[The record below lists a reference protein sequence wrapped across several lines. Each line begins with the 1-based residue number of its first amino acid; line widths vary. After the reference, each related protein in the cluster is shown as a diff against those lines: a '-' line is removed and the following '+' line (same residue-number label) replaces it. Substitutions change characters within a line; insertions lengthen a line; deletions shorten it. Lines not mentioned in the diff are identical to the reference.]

1 MDLFFDSTFWVEWSM
16 LSAVLG
22 IGLWVS
28 LVDISTRRVPN
39 KWTYSL
45 LSIGLLGQGFMLVT
59 EVTTPIRLA
68 GVFGISLIIAMV
80 LMVIRF
86 WGPGDGKLFWA
97 TALALP
103 PSLCPTFQVFSLQ
116 NAGPALL
123 INTLVIYF
131 LFSLFVS
138 LFFQKNEEEPRVN
151 QKEINTPILQ
161 VAVRLIG
168 LLGLVLG
175 ISILVMKRPFNY
187 LEALTILVI
196 GYRLFDFLLS
206 PRHWP
211 LLTWPG
217 VGVFAV
223 LCWNQDNIVS
233 YAIIWA
239 NVWLLELAYKRVRSF
254 FRHRFVQ
261 SIPIGALQIGN
272 VLRQSLYVKHEGEST
287 SFDSDAEEE
296 PLVKQGQP
304 LLTRDLRTLRRLV
317 NEKVLSSE
325 DRIEIEHTLPFVPF
339 ITLGALL
346 TALVAGHI
354 ATPLS
359 RSLGRLVAK
368 GVTFL

>member
-1 MDLFFDSTFWVEWSM
+1 MNLFFDSTFWVEWSM

-59 EVTTPIRLA
+59 EVTTPARLA

-80 LMVIRF
+80 LMAIRF

-123 INTLVIYF
+123 INALVIYL

-138 LFFQKNEEEPRVN
+138 LFYRKNEGKPRVN
-151 QKEINTPILQ
+151 GNEINTPILQ
-161 VAVRLIG
+161 IAVRLIG
-168 LLGLVLG
+168 LLGLMLG
-175 ISILVMKRPFNY
+175 ITLFVIKRPFSY

-196 GYRLFDFLLS
+196 AYRMFDFLLP
-206 PRHWP
+206 PRYWH

-217 VGVFAV
+217 IGVFAV
-223 LCWNQDNIVS
+223 LCSIAGNIVIYS
-233 YAIIWA
+233 IIWA
-239 NVWLLELAYKRVRSF
+239 NVWLLELAYKRIRSF

-261 SIPIGALQIGN
+261 SIPVGALQVGN
-272 VLRQSLYVKHEGEST
+272 VLRQSLYIKREGEYLG
-287 SFDSDAEEE
+287 FDSDAEEE
-296 PLVKQGQP
+296 PMFKRGHP
-304 LLTRDLRTLRRLV
+304 LLVRDLRALRRLV

-325 DRIEIEHTLPFVPF
+325 DRVEIEHTLPFVPF

-346 TALVAGHI
+346 TVLVAGHI
-354 ATPLS
+354 AMPLS
-359 RSLGRLVAK
+359 RLLGRLVAK
-368 GVTFL
+368 SVTLL

>member
-1 MDLFFDSTFWVEWSM
+1 MDLFFDSTFWVEWGM

-45 LSIGLLGQGFMLVT
+45 LSIGLLGQGFMLVM
-59 EVTTPIRLA
+59 EVTTPTRLA

-123 INTLVIYF
+123 INTLVIYL
-131 LFSLFVS
+131 LFSLFIS

-223 LCWNQDNIVS
+223 LCWNQDNIVIYS
-233 YAIIWA
+233 IIWA

-325 DRIEIEHTLPFVPF
+325 DRMEIEHTLPFVPF

-359 RSLGRLVAK
+359 RSLGRLIARSL
-368 GVTFL
+368 TIL

>member
-1 MDLFFDSTFWVEWSM
+1 MDLLFDSTFWVEWSM

-45 LSIGLLGQGFMLVT
+45 LGIGLLGQGFMLVT
-59 EVTTPIRLA
+59 EVTTPARLT
-68 GVFGISLIIAMV
+68 GVFGISLIIAML

-123 INTLVIYF
+123 INTLVLYL

-138 LFFQKNEEEPRVN
+138 IFFWKNEEEPRIN
-151 QKEINTPILQ
+151 KKEITTPILQ

-175 ISILVMKRPFNY
+175 ISILVTKRPFNY

-196 GYRLFDFLLS
+196 GYRLFDFLLA

-217 VGVFAV
+217 IGVFAV
-223 LCWNQDNIVS
+223 LCWNADNIVI

-239 NVWLLELAYKRVRSF
+239 NVWLLELAYKRVRAF
-254 FRHRFVQ
+254 YRRKFIQ

-272 VLRQSLYVKHEGEST
+272 VLRQSLYVKPEGEST
-287 SFDSDAEEE
+287 DSDAEEE
-296 PLVKQGQP
+296 PLVKRGQP
-304 LLTRDLRTLRRLV
+304 LLSRDLRTLRRLV
-317 NEKVLSSE
+317 NEKVLSSK

-359 RSLGRLVAK
+359 RTLGRLVARSL
-368 GVTFL
+368 TIL

>member
-16 LSAVLG
+16 LAAVLG

-45 LSIGLLGQGFMLVT
+45 LSIGLLGQGFMLIT
-59 EVTTPIRLA
+59 EVTTPARLA

-123 INTLVIYF
+123 INTLFIYL

-138 LFFQKNEEEPRVN
+138 LFFRRNEEEPRVK
-151 QKEINTPILQ
+151 QKEIETPILQ

-175 ISILVMKRPFNY
+175 TSILVMKRPFNY

-217 VGVFAV
+217 LGVFTV
-223 LCWNQDNIVS
+223 LCWNQDNIVI
-233 YAIIWA
+233 YATIWA
-239 NVWLLELAYKRVRSF
+239 NVWLLELAYKRVRAF
-254 FRHRFVQ
+254 YRRKFVH

-272 VLRQSLYVKHEGEST
+272 VLHQSLYVNQGREST
-287 SFDSDAEEE
+287 PFDSNAEEE
-296 PLVKQGQP
+296 PLLKRGQP
-304 LLTRDLRTLRRLV
+304 ILSRNLRALRRLV

-359 RSLGRLVAK
+359 RSLGRLVARSL
-368 GVTFL
+368 TIL

>member
-1 MDLFFDSTFWVEWSM
+1 M
-16 LSAVLG
+16 LAAVLG

-45 LSIGLLGQGFMLVT
+45 LSIGLLGQGFMLIT
-59 EVTTPIRLA
+59 EVTTPARLA

-123 INTLVIYF
+123 INTLVIYL
-131 LFSLFVS
+131 LFSLFAS
-138 LFFQKNEEEPRVN
+138 LFFRRNEEEPRVK
-151 QKEINTPILQ
+151 QKEIETPILQ
-161 VAVRLIG
+161 IAVRLIG
-168 LLGLVLG
+168 LLGLLLG
-175 ISILVMKRPFNY
+175 TSILVMKRPFNY
-187 LEALTILVI
+187 LEALAILVI

-217 VGVFAV
+217 IGVFAV
-223 LCWNQDNIVS
+223 LCWSQDNIVI

-239 NVWLLELAYKRVRSF
+239 NVGLLELAYKRVRSF

-261 SIPIGALQIGN
+261 SIPIGTLQIGN
-272 VLRQSLYVKHEGEST
+272 VLRQSLYVKHERESLEL
-287 SFDSDAEEE
+287 DSDAEEE
-296 PLVKQGQP
+296 PLLKRGQP
-304 LLTRDLRTLRRLV
+304 LLTRDLRALRRLI
-317 NEKVLSSE
+317 NEKVLASE
-325 DRIEIEHTLPFVPF
+325 DRIEIVHTLPFVPF

-359 RSLGRLVAK
+359 RSLGRLVARSL
-368 GVTFL
+368 TIL

>member
-1 MDLFFDSTFWVEWSM
+1 MNLFYDSTFWVEWSM

-28 LVDISTRRVPN
+28 LVDISIRRVPN

-45 LSIGLLGQGFMLVT
+45 LGIGLIGQGFMLVT
-59 EVTTPIRLA
+59 EVTTPTRLA

-80 LMVIRF
+80 LMMIRF

-123 INTLVIYF
+123 INTLVIH
-131 LFSLFVS
+131 LLSILFVS
-138 LFFQKNEEEPRVN
+138 LFFWKNEEKPRVN
-151 QKEINTPILQ
+151 ENEINTPILQ

-168 LLGLVLG
+168 ILGLLMG

-187 LEALTILVI
+187 LEALAILVI

-211 LLTWPG
+211 LLTWSG
-217 VGVFAV
+217 IGVFAV
-223 LCWNQDNIVS
+223 LCWNQDNIVI

-239 NVWLLELAYKRVRSF
+239 NVGLLELAYKRVRSF

-261 SIPIGALQIGN
+261 SIPIGTLQIGN
-272 VLRQSLYVKHEGEST
+272 VLRQSLYVKHERESPEL
-287 SFDSDAEEE
+287 DSDAEEE
-296 PLVKQGQP
+296 PLLKRGQP
-304 LLTRDLRTLRRLV
+304 LLARDLRTLRLLV
-317 NEKVLSSE
+317 NEKILSSE

-368 GVTFL
+368 SLTIL

>member
-1 MDLFFDSTFWVEWSM
+1 MDLFYDSTFWVEWGM

-28 LVDISTRRVPN
+28 LVDIATRCVPN

-59 EVTTPIRLA
+59 EVTTPARLA
-68 GVFGISLIIAMV
+68 GIFGISLIIAMV
-80 LMVIRF
+80 LMMIRF

-116 NAGPALL
+116 NAAPALL
-123 INTLVIYF
+123 INTLVIYL

-138 LFFQKNEEEPRVN
+138 LFYRKNEAEPRVN
-151 QKEINTPILQ
+151 ENEINTPILQ
-161 VAVRLIG
+161 IAVRLIG

-175 ISILVMKRPFNY
+175 ITLFMIKRPFSY

-196 GYRLFDFLLS
+196 AYRLFDFLLP
-206 PRHWP
+206 PRHWH
-211 LLTWPG
+211 LFTWPG
-217 VGVFAV
+217 IGMFAV
-223 LCWNQDNIVS
+223 LCWNADNIVI

-254 FRHRFVQ
+254 YHRKFVQ
-261 SIPIGALQIGN
+261 AIPIEALQVGN
-272 VLRQSLYVKHEGEST
+272 VLRQSLYVKHEGESLG
-287 SFDSDAEEE
+287 FDWDAEEE

-317 NEKVLSSE
+317 NEKILSPE

-359 RSLGRLVAK
+359 RLLGRLVARSL
-368 GVTFL
+368 TIL

>member
-1 MDLFFDSTFWVEWSM
+1 M
-16 LSAVLG
+16 LAAALG

-45 LSIGLLGQGFMLVT
+45 LVIGMLGQGFMLLT
-59 EVTTPIRLA
+59 EITTPTRLT
-68 GVFGISLIIAMV
+68 GVFIISLIIAMV

-116 NAGPALL
+116 NVAPALL
-123 INTLVIYF
+123 INTLVFYF

-138 LFFQKNEEEPRVN
+138 FFFQRSEGKPRVN
-151 QKEINTPILQ
+151 EKEINTPILQ
-161 VAVRLIG
+161 AAVRLIG
-168 LLGLVLG
+168 LLGLLLG
-175 ISILVMKRPFNY
+175 TSILVMKRPFNY
-187 LEALTILVI
+187 LEALAILVI

-217 VGVFAV
+217 IGVFAV
-223 LCWNQDNIVS
+223 LCWSQDNIVI

-239 NVWLLELAYKRVRSF
+239 NIGLLELAYKRVRSF

-272 VLRQSLYVKHEGEST
+272 VLRQSLYVKHEGESLEL
-287 SFDSDAEEE
+287 DSDAEEE
-296 PLVKQGQP
+296 PLLKRGQP
-304 LLTRDLRTLRRLV
+304 LLTRDLRALRRLI
-317 NEKVLSSE
+317 NEKVLASE
-325 DRIEIEHTLPFVPF
+325 DRIEIVHTLPFVPF

-359 RSLGRLVAK
+359 RSLGHLVARSL
-368 GVTFL
+368 TIL

>member
-1 MDLFFDSTFWVEWSM
+1 MDLFFDSTFWVEWGM
-16 LSAVLG
+16 LSSVLG

-45 LSIGLLGQGFMLVT
+45 LSIGLLGQVFMLVT
-59 EVTTPIRLA
+59 EVTTPARLA
-68 GVFGISLIIAMV
+68 GVFGTSLIIAMV
-80 LMVIRF
+80 LMAIRF

-116 NAGPALL
+116 NAAPALL
-123 INTLVIYF
+123 INTLVIYL

-138 LFFQKNEEEPRVN
+138 LFFRKNEEEPRVN

-168 LLGLVLG
+168 ILGLLMG

-196 GYRLFDFLLS
+196 GYRLLDFLLP

-223 LCWNQDNIVS
+223 LCWNADNIVI
-233 YAIIWA
+233 YATIWA

-254 FRHRFVQ
+254 YRRKFVQ
-261 SIPIGALQIGN
+261 AIPIGALQIGY
-272 VLRQSLYVKHEGEST
+272 VLRQPLYVNHEGKTLE
-287 SFDSDAEEE
+287 FDSDAKEE
-296 PLVKQGQP
+296 PLVKRGQP
-304 LLTRDLRTLRRLV
+304 ILLRDLRTLRRLV
-317 NEKVLSSE
+317 NEKVLSPE
-325 DRIEIEHTLPFVPF
+325 DRIEVEHTLPFVPF

-368 GVTFL
+368 SMTLL

>member
-1 MDLFFDSTFWVEWSM
+1 M
-16 LSAVLG
+16 LAAVLG

-28 LVDISTRRVPN
+28 LIDISTRRVPN

-45 LSIGLLGQGFMLVT
+45 LGIGLLGQGFMLVT
-59 EVTTPIRLA
+59 EVTTLTRLA
-68 GVFGISLIIAMV
+68 GIFGISLIIAMV
-80 LMVIRF
+80 LMAIRF

-116 NAGPALL
+116 NVAPALL
-123 INTLVIYF
+123 INTLVIYL
-131 LFSLFVS
+131 LFSLFAS
-138 LFFQKNEEEPRVN
+138 LFFRKNEEEPRVN
-151 QKEINTPILQ
+151 QKEIHTPILQ

-168 LLGLVLG
+168 LLGLLMS
-175 ISILVMKRPFNY
+175 ISILVMKRPFSY
-187 LEALTILVI
+187 LEALAILVI

-206 PRHWP
+206 PRHWS

-217 VGVFAV
+217 IGVFAV
-223 LCWNQDNIVS
+223 LCWNADNIVI
-233 YAIIWA
+233 YATILTNI
-239 NVWLLELAYKRVRSF
+239 WLLELAYKRVRSF

-272 VLRQSLYVKHEGEST
+272 VLRQSLYVNQ
-287 SFDSDAEEE
+287 DRASDTKKE

-304 LLTRDLRTLRRLV
+304 LLARDLRALRRLI
-317 NEKVLSSE
+317 NEKVLSSK

-346 TALVAGHI
+346 TALIAGHI

-368 GVTFL
+368 SITLL

>member
-1 MDLFFDSTFWVEWSM
+1 M
-16 LSAVLG
+16 LAAVLG

-45 LSIGLLGQGFMLVT
+45 LSIGLLGQGFMLIT
-59 EVTTPIRLA
+59 EVTTPARLA

-123 INTLVIYF
+123 INTLVIYL
-131 LFSLFVS
+131 LFSLFAS
-138 LFFQKNEEEPRVN
+138 LFFRRNEEKLRVK
-151 QKEINTPILQ
+151 QKEIKTPIVQ

-168 LLGLVLG
+168 LLGLLLG
-175 ISILVMKRPFNY
+175 TSILVMKRPFNY
-187 LEALTILVI
+187 LEALAILVI

-211 LLTWPG
+211 LLTWSG
-217 VGVFAV
+217 IGVFAV
-223 LCWNQDNIVS
+223 LCWNADNIVI

-239 NVWLLELAYKRVRSF
+239 NVWLLELVYKRVRSF
-254 FRHRFVQ
+254 YRRKFVQ
-261 SIPIGALQIGN
+261 SMPVGALQVGN
-272 VLRQSLYVKHEGEST
+272 VLRQSLYVKHERESLEL
-287 SFDSDAEEE
+287 DSDAEEE
-296 PLVKQGQP
+296 PLLKRGQP
-304 LLTRDLRTLRRLV
+304 LLTRDLRALRRLI
-317 NEKVLSSE
+317 NEKVLASE
-325 DRIEIEHTLPFVPF
+325 DRIEIVHTLPFVPF

-359 RSLGRLVAK
+359 RSLGRLVARSL
-368 GVTFL
+368 TIL

>member
-1 MDLFFDSTFWVEWSM
+1 MDLFYDSTFWVEWGM

-59 EVTTPIRLA
+59 EITTPTRLA

-80 LMVIRF
+80 LMMFRF

-116 NAGPALL
+116 NAAPALL
-123 INTLVIYF
+123 INTLVIYL

-138 LFFQKNEEEPRVN
+138 LFFWKNEEAPRGN
-151 QKEINTPILQ
+151 KKEINTPILQ

-175 ISILVMKRPFNY
+175 TSLLVMKRPFNY
-187 LEALTILVI
+187 LEALAILVI

-217 VGVFAV
+217 IGMFAV
-223 LCWNQDNIVS
+223 LCWNADNVVI
-233 YAIIWA
+233 YATIWA
-239 NVWLLELAYKRVRSF
+239 NVWLLELAYKHVRSF
-254 FRHRFVQ
+254 YRRKFVQ
-261 SIPIGALQIGN
+261 SIPVGALQVGN
-272 VLRQSLYVKHEGEST
+272 VLHQSLYVNQGRESE
-287 SFDSDAEEE
+287 SFDSGAEDE
-296 PLVKQGQP
+296 PLYKQGQP

-317 NEKVLSSE
+317 NEKVLSPE

-359 RSLGRLVAK
+359 QSLGRLVARSL
-368 GVTFL
+368 TIL

>member
-1 MDLFFDSTFWVEWSM
+1 MDLFYDSTFWVEWGM

-28 LVDISTRRVPN
+28 LIDIATRRVPN

-59 EVTTPIRLA
+59 EVTTPTRLA

-80 LMVIRF
+80 LMAIRF

-116 NAGPALL
+116 NSAPALL
-123 INTLVIYF
+123 INTLVIYL

-138 LFFQKNEEEPRVN
+138 LFYRKNEAEPHVN

-161 VAVRLIG
+161 VAVRLIS
-168 LLGLVLG
+168 LLGLML
-175 ISILVMKRPFNY
+175 SITLFVMKRPFSY

-206 PRHWP
+206 HRHWH

-217 VGVFAV
+217 IGVFVV
-223 LCWNQDNIVS
+223 LCWNADNIVI

-272 VLRQSLYVKHEGEST
+272 VLHQSLYVKHEGET
-287 SFDSDAEEE
+287 TVFDSDAEEE

-304 LLTRDLRTLRRLV
+304 LLARDLRTLRRFV

-325 DRIEIEHTLPFVPF
+325 DRIEIEHTLPFIPF

-359 RSLGRLVAK
+359 RSLGRLVARSL
-368 GVTFL
+368 TIL

>member
-1 MDLFFDSTFWVEWSM
+1 M
-16 LSAVLG
+16 LAAVLG

-45 LSIGLLGQGFMLVT
+45 LSIGLLGQGFMLIT
-59 EVTTPIRLA
+59 EVTTPARLA

-123 INTLVIYF
+123 INTLVIYL
-131 LFSLFVS
+131 LFSLFAS
-138 LFFQKNEEEPRVN
+138 LFFRRNEEELRVK
-151 QKEINTPILQ
+151 QKEIETPILQ

-168 LLGLVLG
+168 LLGLLLG
-175 ISILVMKRPFNY
+175 TSILVMKRPFNY
-187 LEALTILVI
+187 LEALAILVI
-196 GYRLFDFLLS
+196 GYRMFDFLLS

-211 LLTWPG
+211 LLTWSG
-217 VGVFAV
+217 IGVFAV
-223 LCWNQDNIVS
+223 LCWNQDNIVI

-239 NVWLLELAYKRVRSF
+239 NVGLLELAYKRIRSF

-261 SIPIGALQIGN
+261 SIPIGTLQIGN
-272 VLRQSLYVKHEGEST
+272 VLRQSLYVKHEREST
-287 SFDSDAEEE
+287 AFDPDAEDE
-296 PLVKQGQP
+296 PLIKRGQP
-304 LLTRDLRTLRRLV
+304 LLSRDLRTLRRLV
-317 NEKVLSSE
+317 NEKILSTE
-325 DRIEIEHTLPFVPF
+325 ERIEIEHTLPFVPF
-339 ITLGALL
+339 ITLEVVLKMAC
-346 TALVAGHI
+346 
-354 ATPLS
+354 LS
-359 RSLGRLVAK
+359 DSVE
-368 GVTFL
+368 

>member
-1 MDLFFDSTFWVEWSM
+1 M
-16 LSAVLG
+16 LAAVLG

-45 LSIGLLGQGFMLVT
+45 LSIGLLGQGFMLIT
-59 EVTTPIRLA
+59 EVTTPARLA
-68 GVFGISLIIAMV
+68 GVFGISLVIAMV

-123 INTLVIYF
+123 INTLVIYL
-131 LFSLFVS
+131 LFSLFAS
-138 LFFQKNEEEPRVN
+138 LVFRRNEEEPRVK
-151 QKEINTPILQ
+151 QKEIETPILQ
-161 VAVRLIG
+161 IAVRLIG
-168 LLGLVLG
+168 LLGLLLG
-175 ISILVMKRPFNY
+175 TSILVMKRPFNY
-187 LEALTILVI
+187 LEALAILVI

-217 VGVFAV
+217 IGVFAV
-223 LCWNQDNIVS
+223 LCWSQDNIVI

-239 NVWLLELAYKRVRSF
+239 NVGLLELAYKRVRSF
-254 FRHRFVQ
+254 FRYRFVQ

-272 VLRQSLYVKHEGEST
+272 VLRQSLYVKHEGESLE
-287 SFDSDAEEE
+287 FDSDTEEE
-296 PLVKQGQP
+296 PLLKRGQP
-304 LLTRDLRTLRRLV
+304 LLTRDLRALRRLI
-317 NEKVLSSE
+317 NEKVLASE
-325 DRIEIEHTLPFVPF
+325 DRIEIEHTFPFVPF

-359 RSLGRLVAK
+359 RSLGRLVARSL
-368 GVTFL
+368 TIL